1 MSETVWMEVTN
12 DKYELPTCVASTAT
26 ELARILGKSEST
38 VYNAIYRARERGGR
52 CRYVKVP
59 LQEDDA

>member
-1 MSETVWMEVTN
+1 MTEYVWMEVTR
-12 DKYELPTCVASTAT
+12 DKYEFPVCVASTAT

-38 VYNAIYRARERGGR
+38 IYNAIYRARGRGGR